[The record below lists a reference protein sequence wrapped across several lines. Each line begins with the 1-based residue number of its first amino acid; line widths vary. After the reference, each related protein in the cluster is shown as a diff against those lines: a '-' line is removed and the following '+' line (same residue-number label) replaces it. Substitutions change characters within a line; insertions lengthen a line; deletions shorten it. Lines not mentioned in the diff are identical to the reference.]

1 MFARL
6 FLVGAF
12 LCTPLFF
19 TLAQPSYVGVKSC
32 GMCHKSEKSGQQLS
46 IWEGSKHSKAFEV
59 LLSDEAN
66 KIATEKGF
74 TTKASETP
82 ECLKCHA
89 TGYNVDASKLEKNFQ
104 IEQGVQCET
113 CHGPGSDYKS
123 KKIMENK
130 EEAIAKGLKIYDKPE
145 DLCITCH
152 NAESPTMTEFNFAES
167 WAKIKHNKPE

>member
-82 ECLKCHA
+82 GLQI
-89 TGYNVDASKLEKNFQ
+89 TDFGGLTTNGILLRQSSNVFCVFS
-104 IEQGVQCET
+104 T
-113 CHGPGSDYKS
+113 
-123 KKIMENK
+123 
-130 EEAIAKGLKIYDKPE
+130 
-145 DLCITCH
+145 
-152 NAESPTMTEFNFAES
+152 SP
-167 WAKIKHNKPE
+167 